1 MVHRI
6 RSMIMKKMFLLTFI
20 LSSSLF
26 AQGEF
31 LNGKN
36 QEVQDL
42 AEQRRQSFMAE
53 KKVGDLVCSY
63 HSGEMLISQYKGENG
78 CIEEMRSDSG
88 KYLTVIGWRVGFG
101 CGSCG
106 VR

>member
-1 MVHRI
+1 
-6 RSMIMKKMFLLTFI
+6 MKKIFLFMLI
-20 LSSSLF
+20 IASSIA
-26 AQGEF
+26 AQDEL
-31 LNGKN
+31 LNEKKQRV
-36 QEVQDL
+36 QEIT
-42 AEQRRQSFMAE
+42 EQRRQSMIAD
-53 KKVGDLVCSY
+53 KKIGDLVCSY
-63 HSGEMLISQYKGENG
+63 HSGDMLISQYKGENG

>member
-1 MVHRI
+1 
-6 RSMIMKKMFLLTFI
+6 MFSKIFFGLLFTCTI
-20 LSSSLF
+20 ATAQNTTASLYDIPLTDISG
-26 AQGEF
+26 AT
-31 LNGKN
+31 L
-36 QEVQDL
+36 DL
-42 AEQRRQSFMAE
+42 
-53 KKVGDLVCSY
+53 
-63 HSGEMLISQYKGENG
+63 SQYKGKNG